1 MLVAV
6 VIVMLIVVARTVV
19 VVMAV
24 MMVVMMVVV
33 MAVMMVV
40 VVIVVVRVSKCIIR
54 NKWTCCKKHC
64 YCCHGYATHDCC
76 AFLRIHRIAPI

>member
-6 VIVMLIVVARTVV
+6 VIVMLIVVARTFVVV
-19 VVMAV
+19 VVM
-24 MMVVMMVVV
+24 MMVMMVVV

>member
-19 VVMAV
+19 VVMA
-24 MMVVMMVVV
+24 VMMVVV

-64 YCCHGYATHDCC
+64 YCYHGYATHDCC